1 MQGGGKR
8 KMAASH
14 LHLSGW
20 EKEEEEEDEKKK
32 EEEKGINDMGKLVIL
47 GVRQEKEKRDL
58 KV

>member
-1 MQGGGKR
+1 
-8 KMAASH
+8 MAASH